1 MELSETIEKSTRATA
16 MHKVQKSWSPYSM
29 ASAGARAR
37 LRRFWQW
44 AGFDHDLASKL
55 RYEIEMLLL
64 RGRCALSPH
73 YRAQVRRLASQRDLL
88 VHLGCG
94 NALIPGWINLDC
106 YPPPRIK
113 DIEILTADM
122 RRGLPFSSGSA
133 AAVFSEHFL
142 EHLPFETVRSTILP
156 EILRVLTPGGRVR
169 IGVPDG
175 EYFIDQ
181 YIAYREGASDPLFD
195 GQRAGKTPMT
205 MLNEIA
211 HSFGHYFAY
220 DFSTFAAL
228 LTATGFVNVR
238 RCRSLDTAFPEF
250 KDKDRIDPWRN
261 AMTLYVEAERPPSH

>member
-1 MELSETIEKSTRATA
+1 
-16 MHKVQKSWSPYSM
+16 
-29 ASAGARAR
+29 
-37 LRRFWQW
+37 
-44 AGFDHDLASKL
+44 
-55 RYEIEMLLL
+55 
-64 RGRCALSPH
+64 
-73 YRAQVRRLASQRDLL
+73 
-88 VHLGCG
+88 
-94 NALIPGWINLDC
+94 
-106 YPPPRIK
+106 
-113 DIEILTADM
+113 
-122 RRGLPFSSGSA
+122 
-133 AAVFSEHFL
+133 VFSEHFL

-181 YIAYREGASDPLFD
+181 YIAYRAGASDTLFD